1 MHNLHSKRRSRSAKS
16 RVVPWLARIA
26 YFLFRYLIVPFYFG
40 KIEVRGQKY
49 LPKEGPVILAPTHR
63 SRWDAIIIP
72 YAAGRDIIGRDLRFM
87 VWADEM
93 KGLQGWFIR
102 RLGGFPINPRQPE
115 SSSLRHG
122 IKLLEEG
129 EVLVIF
135 PEGNIFRTEEVQPL
149 EPGLTRL
156 ALQAQSNQASLDIQ
170 VVPISIYY
178 SQPIPHWGCM
188 QVSDYCKKPAKQC
201 AAQLKTD
208 LAMALQELHE
218 GRVPDTD
225 S

>member
-1 MHNLHSKRRSRSAKS
+1 
-16 RVVPWLARIA
+16 VPWLARIA

-49 LPKEGPVILAPTHR
+49 LPKEGPIILAPTHR

-115 SSSLRHG
+115 ISSLRHG

-129 EVLVIF
+129 LW
-135 PEGNIFRTEEVQPL
+135 
-149 EPGLTRL
+149 LTRL
-156 ALQAQSNQASLDIQ
+156 LLS
-170 VVPISIYY
+170 V
-178 SQPIPHWGCM
+178 
-188 QVSDYCKKPAKQC
+188 
-201 AAQLKTD
+201 QLKGAIESVLLPNCSD
-208 LAMALQELHE
+208 SQSVSLLVWLVRLQVM
-218 GRVPDTD
+218 RSIQRFPSSNTY
-225 S
+225 